1 MFPTDYNKDLYRA
14 HTEDLY
20 KGLLVHLDDPSSLI
34 QVCDQYNLFSS
45 LCMEERALNMEA
57 TVLCLP
63 QEAVL
68 VVLKEASRLN
78 PDLLRRQVED
88 VRHRHREDR

>member
-1 MFPTDYNKDLYRA
+1 MFCSAFPEDYNKDLYKA

-34 QVCDQYNLFSS
+34 QD
-45 LCMEERALNMEA
+45 
-57 TVLCLP
+57 
-63 QEAVL
+63 AVL
-68 VVLKEASRLN
+68 VVLKEASHLN

-88 VRHRHREDR
+88 VKQKHREQRSCLYCDELLEFMRQN